1 VACAATRLRVCRSYA
16 GALFR
21 VQKRADTHVGHHAED
36 AAGSLLRR
44 LLRPEIRRERSH
56 LLQAFRFLSNAG
68 CGAHNAQSVKRIW

>member
-1 VACAATRLRVCRSYA
+1 
-16 GALFR
+16 

>member
-1 VACAATRLRVCRSYA
+1 MACAATRLRVCRAYT
-16 GALFR
+16 GAPFH
-21 VQKRADTHVGHHAED
+21 VQKRADAHVGHHAED

-68 CGAHNAQSVKRIW
+68 CVAHSAQPVKRI